1 MSQIEIRAQAGS
13 ESRPQTR
20 RRSAQTAIND
30 RLSWFLM
37 AVLALAPLPFGSHRP
52 FFWALNGGI
61 IGLAGLVYAFTLGR
75 MEQDLRIGWRQFAL
89 PFGLFLTLCAY
100 LVVQM
105 LPLGGLFGLVP
116 AVANDVAL
124 AIDTISITPDDTGLM
139 LVRFVTYG
147 LFGFLVLQAAF
158 NPSRAH
164 FMLGV
169 MLYIITFYAGFG
181 LASLSQFGDT
191 LLGLQKWA
199 YQGTATATFVNR
211 NSFATFLA
219 FGAVIGVA
227 RICDHLAT
235 NVETAAATD
244 RPLKLIDTNVVLDVI
259 CVLLIVGAIV
269 ATQSRMGAMAGLVG
283 CIVVLF
289 TFTTRGLPLRTT
301 LPFMVP
307 VLVLI
312 IIAMSVMFGTGL
324 FDRLGSV
331 ENNADDR
338 SLLYGQI
345 MEVIAARPWIGFGGD
360 SFEQALA
367 IFHHFPLSTDVG
379 WDMGHNTYLTLWAEL
394 GLVFGSIPIVL
405 AALALLALVRRL
417 GTDKHTWVGEAAA
430 IGVLATGAV
439 HSLVDFS
446 LEIQAVTLVYVAALS
461 IGLASAW
468 QAARKKA

>member
-1 MSQIEIRAQAGS
+1 MSQIEIRAEASS
-13 ESRPQTR
+13 ESRPQPR
-20 RRSAQTAIND
+20 RRSAQTAVND
-30 RLSWFLM
+30 RLSWFLL

-61 IGLAGLVYAFTLGR
+61 IGLAGIVYTLILGR
-75 MEQDLRIGWRQFAL
+75 MEQDLRVGWRQFAL
-89 PFGLFLTLCAY
+89 PFGLFLLLCAY

-105 LPLGGLFGLVP
+105 LPIGAILAP
-116 AVANDVAL
+116 VANDAGL
-124 AIDTISITPDDTGLM
+124 AIATISITPDDTGLM
-139 LVRFVTYG
+139 LVRMVTYG
-147 LFGFLVLQAAF
+147 IFGFLVLQAAF
-158 NPSRAH
+158 NPARAH
-164 FMLGV
+164 RMLGAL
-169 MLYIITFYAGFG
+169 LYIITFYAIYG
-181 LASLSQFGDT
+181 LASLTQFGDT

-227 RICDHLAT
+227 RICDQLAA
-235 NVETAAATD
+235 NVDTAKATD
-244 RPLKLIDTNVVLDVI
+244 RPLKLFDGNVVLDII
-259 CVLLIVGAIV
+259 CLVLLFGAVI

-283 CIVVLF
+283 CIAVLIA
-289 TFTTRGLPLRTT
+289 FTTRGLSLRRT
-301 LPFMVP
+301 LPIIVP
-307 VLVLI
+307 LVVLI
-312 IIAMSVMFGTGL
+312 VIGLMLLFGTGL

-345 MEVIAARPWIGFGGD
+345 MEVIAARPWTGFGGD

-367 IFHHFPLSTDVG
+367 IFHHFPLSTDIA

-405 AALALLALVRRL
+405 CALALLALVRRL
-417 GTDKHTWVGEAAA
+417 GRDKDTWVGEAAA
-430 IGVLATGAV
+430 LGVMATGAV

-446 LEIQAVTLVYVAALS
+446 LEIQAIALVYIAVVS

-468 QAARKKA
+468 QAQRKKA